1 MGRYIQIPTALGGL
15 TDGVTNVELTAAY
28 AAIANGG
35 TYIKPVYYTKIVD
48 SKGNVLLQNSK
59 SGKKVMKN
67 TTAWL
72 LTDAM
77 KDVIKRGTGKKAAFK
92 KII

>member
-1 MGRYIQIPTALGGL
+1 MAEP
-15 TDGVTNVELTAAY
+15 
-28 AAIANGG
+28 
-35 TYIKPVYYTKIVD
+35 YIKPVYYTKIVD

-77 KDVIKRGTGKKAAFK
+77 KDVIKRGTGKKAAF
-92 KII
+92 